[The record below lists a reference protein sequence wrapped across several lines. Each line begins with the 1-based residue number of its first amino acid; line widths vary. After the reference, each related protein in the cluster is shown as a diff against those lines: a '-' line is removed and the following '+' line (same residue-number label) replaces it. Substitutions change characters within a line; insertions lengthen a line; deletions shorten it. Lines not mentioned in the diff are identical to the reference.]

1 MRHLNAHRKLGRTSA
16 HRKSL
21 LRNLA
26 TSLIIHE
33 RLVTTLPKAKELRPF
48 VEHAI
53 TLGKRGDLH
62 ARRLAAGYFHAG
74 NQNRIPNSAPG
85 RPRAER
91 TAGVL
96 ALSKLFDTIAPRF
109 TDRPGGYTR
118 IIKLGKRKG
127 DGAELAL
134 IELIGSEY
142 KPAADEN

>member
-26 TSLIIHE
+26 TSLIINE

-48 VEHAI
+48 VEKAI

-62 ARRLAAGYFHAG
+62 ARRLAAAYFHAG
-74 NQNRIPNSAPG
+74 NQNRNLAG
-85 RPRAER
+85 RGARPER

-96 ALSKLFDTIAPRF
+96 ALSKLFDTVAARF
-109 TDRPGGYTR
+109 SERPGGYTR
-118 IIKLGKRKG
+118 IIKLGRRRG
-127 DGAELAL
+127 DGAELAI

-142 KPAADEN
+142 KPAADESAE